1 MKRFIII
8 FILAVLSSGCSPEG
22 KEFVFMESSDISLSW
37 KGSVQVLFNEQ
48 TCQLA
53 YNDKRHEYRVYDDR
67 LGDWFTLSC
76 SQKPVAE
83 GETIVAD
90 VSWTGDRTP
99 KSYKGL
105 EFTVRR
111 VNEDGLIWLWNERNR
126 IGIIIKDIQ

>member
-1 MKRFIII
+1 MKRLL
-8 FILAVLSSGCSPEG
+8 FILILSALTAGCFPEG
-22 KEFVFMESSDISLSW
+22 REVAFMDTYDISLTW
-37 KGSVQVLFNEQ
+37 KGSVQVMFNEQ

-53 YNDKRHEYRVYDDR
+53 YNDQRNEYRVYDDK
-67 LGDWFTLSC
+67 LGDWFVIAC
-76 SQKPVAE
+76 SQRPVAE
-83 GETIVAD
+83 GEVLTAD

-111 VNEDGLIWLWNERNR
+111 VNEDGLIWLWNERNK